1 MNFYLGY
8 MTVLKMG
15 PKKHQ
20 PVFVPC
26 VYTMAEWGSVEI
38 LTFVWNLTKHGPFNT
53 QIKFFHQ
60 CFLNGLRGD

>member
-1 MNFYLGY
+1 
-8 MTVLKMG
+8 MG

-53 QIKFFHQ
+53 QIMFFHQ